1 VRYRVSA
8 VTKLKALLLV
18 LGLTAFVVAG
28 ATLPHLHASGGFGLW
43 NAEHDLGLM
52 AVVGS
57 AASLTD
63 AAPGVV
69 LLLTVLLAL
78 APGADRLA
86 GAPLRLADSRAPPA
100 R

>member
-1 VRYRVSA
+1 MTR
-8 VTKLKALLLV
+8 LKALLLV
-18 LGLTAFVVAG
+18 LGLAAFLLAG

-52 AVVGS
+52 ATVGS

-63 AAPGVV
+63 TASVVV

-78 APGADRLA
+78 APSADRLA
-86 GAPLRLADSRAPPA
+86 GAPLRLADSRAPPT

>member
-1 VRYRVSA
+1 MRYRGSV
-8 VTKLKALLLV
+8 VTRLKALLLV
-18 LGLTAFVVAG
+18 LGLAAFLLAG

-52 AVVGS
+52 AAVGS

-63 AAPGVV
+63 TASVVV

-78 APGADRLA
+78 APSADRLA
-86 GAPLRLADSRAPPA
+86 GAPLRLADSRAPPT

>member
-1 VRYRVSA
+1 MRYRVSV
-8 VTKLKALLLV
+8 VTRLKALLLV
-18 LGLTAFVVAG
+18 LGLAAFLLAG

-52 AVVGS
+52 ATVGS

-63 AAPGVV
+63 TASVVV

-78 APGADRLA
+78 APSADRLA
-86 GAPLRLADSRAPPA
+86 GAPLRLADSRAPPT

>member
-1 VRYRVSA
+1 

-18 LGLTAFVVAG
+18 LGLAAFLLAG

-52 AVVGS
+52 ATVGS
-57 AASLTD
+57 AASLIDT
-63 AAPGVV
+63 ASVVV

-78 APGADRLA
+78 APSADRLA

>member
-1 VRYRVSA
+1 

-18 LGLTAFVVAG
+18 LGLAAFLLAG

-52 AVVGS
+52 AAVGS

-63 AAPGVV
+63 EAPVVV
-69 LLLTVLLAL
+69 LPLTVLLAL
-78 APGADRLA
+78 APSADRLA

>member
-28 ATLPHLHASGGFGLW
+28 GTLPHLHASGGSGLW

-52 AVVGS
+52 AAVGA

-78 APGADRLA
+78 APGADRRA
-86 GAPLRLADSRAPPA
+86 GASLRLADSRAPPA

>member
-1 VRYRVSA
+1 MRYRVGV
-8 VTKLKALLLV
+8 VTRLKALLLV
-18 LGLTAFVVAG
+18 LGLAAFLLAG

-52 AVVGS
+52 ATVGS

-63 AAPGVV
+63 TASVVV

-78 APGADRLA
+78 APSADRLA
-86 GAPLRLADSRAPPA
+86 GAPLRLADSRAPPT

>member
-1 VRYRVSA
+1 VRYRVGV
-8 VTKLKALLLV
+8 VTRLKALLLV
-18 LGLTAFVVAG
+18 LGLAAFLLAG

-52 AVVGS
+52 ATVGS

-63 AAPGVV
+63 TASVVV

-78 APGADRLA
+78 APRADRLA
-86 GAPLRLADSRAPPA
+86 GAPLRLADSRAPPT